1 MFIFFTLLVKII
13 CRSLLQETFVVYDC
27 FVSDDG
33 ITDPKPSGSWVKST
47 DGTITI
53 SSTGT
58 TFKSSSNA
66 TYRNTTPISGD
77 FEAVLQAS
85 LTSTIRIGVQTSSQY
100 NYAQSKFNYFDVSDY
115 YFKLRRVNGVFTAQM
130 SSDGVTWT
138 NRSLETDNVG
148 THDCY
153 FLLQIISSGNERSIT
168 YKDLRIYPI

>member
-1 MFIFFTLLVKII
+1 MF
-13 CRSLLQETFVVYDC
+13 RSLLQETYEVYDC
-27 FVSDDG
+27 FVYDDG
-33 ITDPKPSGSWVKST
+33 ITDPKPSGSWVKSA

-66 TYRNTTPISGD
+66 TYRNTTSISGD

-100 NYAQSKFNYFDVSDY
+100 NYTQSKFNYFDVSDY
-115 YFKLRRVNGVFTAQM
+115 YFKLRRVNGVFTAQI

-148 THDCY
+148 TSDCY
-153 FLLQIISSGNERSIT
+153 FLLQIISSGTERSIT